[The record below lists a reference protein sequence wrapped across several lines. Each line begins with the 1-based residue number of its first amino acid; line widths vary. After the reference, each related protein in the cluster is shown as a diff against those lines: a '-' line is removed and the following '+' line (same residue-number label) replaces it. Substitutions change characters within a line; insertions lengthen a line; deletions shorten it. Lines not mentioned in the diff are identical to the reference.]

1 MKHLAPKPLNL
12 TANGRIP
19 FAPSDLNTIFLKA
32 CVIYIICVY
41 MGSMFAYSAHLS
53 FLFLE
58 RIIAFRNRRV
68 VFKTF

>member
-32 CVIYIICVY
+32 CVIPITSVY
-41 MGSMFAYSAHLS
+41 MDSIFAYSACLYS
-53 FLFLE
+53 PFLNKVSVIEEWF
-58 RIIAFRNRRV
+58 
-68 VFKTF
+68 